1 MAILIIASHDRPDWW
16 ARELLA
22 REPDLD
28 VRVWPDVGNADDVEY
43 VLAWKPPPGALTVL
57 PNLAV
62 VFSLGAGVDHLLADP
77 DFPDHVAVVRVVDPY
92 LTAGMREYV
101 VLHTLRYHKN
111 QPALDQQQCDHVWDD
126 RARELRQADERGVGI
141 LGLGELGHA
150 CAEALTRLGFDVAGW
165 SRTPRDIPGI
175 TCFDGRGGLDALLHW
190 GAAHSTKR
198 WDELDA
204 DESNFIMAVN
214 VTGSF
219 LISQAAARHMME
231 NDGGS
236 IVLTTS
242 ASMLY
247 GVTGG
252 NGQGGPAY
260 TTSKAAIIGLNRS
273 LARSLAPKVRCN
285 AVSPGIAE
293 TAMIAEYT
301 DDQRAAMA
309 VRFPMGRFG
318 EPEEIAHAG
327 IFLIS
332 DKASFITGEVIVV
345 DGGTTIVGP

>member
-1 MAILIIASHDRPDWW
+1 MGKTVLVTGAASGIGL
-16 ARELLA
+16 ACTKLLL
-22 REPDLD
+22 E
-28 VRVWPDVGNADDVEY
+28 DDCK
-43 VLAWKPPPGALTVL
+43 VLAFDPQEDRMRAELPSCKEVEIFVGDVSKTDDCQRAVAKTVEK
-57 PNLAV
+57 
-62 VFSLGAGVDHLLADP
+62 F
-77 DFPDHVAVVRVVDPY
+77 
-92 LTAGMREYV
+92 
-101 VLHTLRYHKN
+101 
-111 QPALDQQQCDHVWDD
+111 
-126 RARELRQADERGVGI
+126 
-141 LGLGELGHA
+141 GELN
-150 CAEALTRLGFDVAGW
+150 ALM
-165 SRTPRDIPGI
+165 
-175 TCFDGRGGLDALLHW
+175 HW

-204 DESNFIMAVN
+204 DECNFIMAVN

-219 LISQAAARHMME
+219 LISQAAAAHMMAHE
-231 NDGGS
+231 GGS

-301 DDQRAAMA
+301 EEQRSAMS
-309 VRFPMGRFG
+309 VWFPMGRFG
-318 EPEEIAHAG
+318 EPQEIAHAG

-332 DKASFITGEVIVV
+332 DKASFITGEVIHAN
-345 DGGTTIVGP
+345 GGSNFN

>member
-1 MAILIIASHDRPDWW
+1 M
-16 ARELLA
+16 
-22 REPDLD
+22 
-28 VRVWPDVGNADDVEY
+28 G
-43 VLAWKPPPGALTVL
+43 KTVL
-57 PNLAV
+57 VTGAASGIGLASTKLLLEDGCRILAFDPQEERMRAELPDCEEIEFFGGDVSKTEDCQTAVASAVQKFGNL
-62 VFSLGAGVDHLLADP
+62 
-77 DFPDHVAVVRVVDPY
+77 
-92 LTAGMREYV
+92 
-101 VLHTLRYHKN
+101 N
-111 QPALDQQQCDHVWDD
+111 
-126 RARELRQADERGVGI
+126 
-141 LGLGELGHA
+141 
-150 CAEALTRLGFDVAGW
+150 
-165 SRTPRDIPGI
+165 
-175 TCFDGRGGLDALLHW
+175 ALLHW

-204 DESNFIMAVN
+204 EECNFIMAVN

-219 LISQAAARHMME
+219 LISQAAATYMMS

-332 DKASFITGEVIVV
+332 DKASFITGEVIHAN
-345 DGGTTIVGP
+345 GGSNFN

>member
-1 MAILIIASHDRPDWW
+1 MD
-16 ARELLA
+16 
-22 REPDLD
+22 
-28 VRVWPDVGNADDVEY
+28 
-43 VLAWKPPPGALTVL
+43 KTVL
-57 PNLAV
+57 VTGAASGIGLASAKLLLEDGCRILAFDPQEDRMRSELPSCEEISFFGGDV
-62 VFSLGAGVDHLLADP
+62 SKTEDCGA
-77 DFPDHVAVVRVVDPY
+77 AVEQTVS
-92 LTAGMREYV
+92 E
-101 VLHTLRYHKN
+101 
-111 QPALDQQQCDHVWDD
+111 
-126 RARELRQADERGVGI
+126 
-141 LGLGELGHA
+141 
-150 CAEALTRLGFDVAGW
+150 F
-165 SRTPRDIPGI
+165 
-175 TCFDGRGGLDALLHW
+175 GGLDALLHW

-293 TAMIAEYT
+293 TNMIAEYT
-301 DDQRAAMA
+301 EEQRSAMTM
-309 VRFPMGRFG
+309 RFPMGRFG
-318 EPEEIAHAG
+318 EPDEIANAG

-332 DKASFITGEVIVV
+332 DKASFITGEVIHAN
-345 DGGTTIVGP
+345 GGSNFN